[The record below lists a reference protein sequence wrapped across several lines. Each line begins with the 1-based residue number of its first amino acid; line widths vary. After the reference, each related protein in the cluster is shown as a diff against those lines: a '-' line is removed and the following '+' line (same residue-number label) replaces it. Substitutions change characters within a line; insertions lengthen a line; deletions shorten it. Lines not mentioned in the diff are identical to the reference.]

1 MKCDLK
7 TMLRVGGILAIILA
21 GGYFIF
27 PQFRPVIIG
36 LAPFALFTLCPISM
50 FFAMNAMNK
59 NKDHPD
65 NCTSCGHQHEKQSQK
80 T

>member
-7 TMLRVGGILAIILA
+7 AMLKIGGILAVMLA

-27 PQFRPVIIG
+27 PQFRPVMIG
-36 LAPFALFTLCPISM
+36 LAPFAIFALCPISM
-50 FFAMNAMNK
+50 FFAMRGMNK
-59 NKDHPD
+59 DKDHHD
-65 NCTSCGHQHEKQSQK
+65 GCVLCGHQHEKQHPK